1 MRPNICKRVATSTAL
16 AVTVSLVIASCGSD
30 IERALA
36 TTTSTRITKDDK
48 AGATTSTSK
57 RTAPKRSSTTT
68 SSTTTT
74 MPPRAKPLKLD
85 PADSGSLN
93 DRIIVIDP
101 GHNGRNYAF
110 VDVMRPGGADA
121 EQEICNTAG
130 SDTDSGVEESAIVWA
145 ISENIVPVLRR
156 AGATVVL
163 TRPDDDGFGPC
174 ADERGKI
181 AVTYKADLF
190 LSLHADGDE
199 SGGSGYHLIHP
210 GVKPNV
216 SAEAVEESLRY
227 AEAAIIRLRFAGLL
241 PANYVGDDG
250 IKERTNLANLN
261 IANRASTL
269 AELGNLVHPK
279 DSELLTDDYVQQVI
293 ANALVLSILDFFGV
307 EVTGEVDLNG
317 DGEIDVNPAMTV
329 PTTTTT
335 TTTLPTTTLP
345 VLTLPPET
353 LPPETLPPE
362 TLPPMTQAPTTQT
375 TTTQPPPTTQT
386 TTSTTSTTAPVAV
399 GVPVG

>member
-1 MRPNICKRVATSTAL
+1 MAN
-16 AVTVSLVIASCGSD
+16 
-30 IERALA
+30 
-36 TTTSTRITKDDK
+36 
-48 AGATTSTSK
+48 
-57 RTAPKRSSTTT
+57 
-68 SSTTTT
+68 
-74 MPPRAKPLKLD
+74 
-85 PADSGSLN
+85 
-93 DRIIVIDP
+93 
-101 GHNGRNYAF
+101 
-110 VDVMRPGGADA
+110 
-121 EQEICNTAG
+121 
-130 SDTDSGVEESAIVWA
+130 
-145 ISENIVPVLRR
+145 
-156 AGATVVL
+156 
-163 TRPDDDGFGPC
+163 
-174 ADERGKI
+174 
-181 AVTYKADLF
+181 
-190 LSLHADGDE
+190 
-199 SGGSGYHLIHP
+199 
-210 GVKPNV
+210 
-216 SAEAVEESLRY
+216 
-227 AEAAIIRLRFAGLL
+227 IRLRFAGLL

-279 DSELLTDDYVQQVI
+279 DSELLTDDYVHRSS
-293 ANALVLSILDFFGV
+293 LTLWSCRFSWSRV

-345 VLTLPPET
+345 IFSILPPET

>member
-1 MRPNICKRVATSTAL
+1 M
-16 AVTVSLVIASCGSD
+16 
-30 IERALA
+30 
-36 TTTSTRITKDDK
+36 
-48 AGATTSTSK
+48 
-57 RTAPKRSSTTT
+57 
-68 SSTTTT
+68 
-74 MPPRAKPLKLD
+74 
-85 PADSGSLN
+85 
-93 DRIIVIDP
+93 
-101 GHNGRNYAF
+101 
-110 VDVMRPGGADA
+110 
-121 EQEICNTAG
+121 
-130 SDTDSGVEESAIVWA
+130 
-145 ISENIVPVLRR
+145 
-156 AGATVVL
+156 
-163 TRPDDDGFGPC
+163 
-174 ADERGKI
+174 
-181 AVTYKADLF
+181 
-190 LSLHADGDE
+190 
-199 SGGSGYHLIHP
+199 
-210 GVKPNV
+210 KPNV

-227 AEAAIIRLRFAGLL
+227 AEAANIRLWFAGLF

-345 VLTLPPET
+345 ILTLPPET